1 MTDKLVQ
8 EILIDVSEDEAPKP
22 FEIILAQLARLK
34 KGEYIRMLHRKQPLP
49 LLQMLDENG
58 FSFRMFSGTQTPW
71 EIIIWSKQDLLTHEF
86 CNASFSA

>member
-1 MTDKLVQ
+1 MAEQFIQ

-22 FEIILAQLARLK
+22 FEIILQQLSQLK

-49 LLQMLDENG
+49 LIQMLDENG
-58 FSFRMFSGTQTPW
+58 FVYRMFAGKQTPW

-86 CNASFSA
+86 CNASFNG